1 MRFRHTLSQQFIFYF
16 ILMKYIFSFFV
27 IFTCFTSILL
37 AQDKSQ
43 VKFTVREVNNK
54 RPLQDVA
61 CIIKRDST
69 IVNEYR
75 SDVLGEVSFYLPDN
89 ETFRI
94 IFNKEGYEP
103 KKMDF
108 DMSKLKGITLDLD
121 VEMVKSNMYLFRGS
135 LYNKNAEKFLPLMP
149 VTIKNLYTG
158 VEEKTHTDEV
168 GLLYYYLQPFQKYEI
183 RTESEVHL
191 NKRAILNTDC
201 GKNGEVKFCLSGFS
215 FENFIDPDYEAKTIT
230 GTILLD
236 SIRMN
241 QTFRLDNVLYDV
253 NSADLSVQ
261 SKERLDFLF
270 QVLFDN
276 PTIQVELRSHTDC
289 RGDSA
294 SNRILSQKRADGC
307 LNYLVGRGIR
317 RSRLIAK
324 GYGEMLTINECVD
337 GVPCKEE
344 DHQEN
349 RRTEFKVIGFV
360 FPEGT
365 VIGPKSAGKKE
376 EEKAEEEK

>member
-1 MRFRHTLSQQFIFYF
+1 MKHIFALLVAF
-16 ILMKYIFSFFV
+16 LFLGSVSF
-27 IFTCFTSILL
+27 

-54 RPLQDVA
+54 RPIEGVA
-61 CIIKRDST
+61 CIIKKDSV
-69 IVNEYR
+69 IVNQYR
-75 SDVLGEVSFYLPDN
+75 SDVLGEISFYLPDDQQ
-89 ETFRI
+89 FRI
-94 IFNKEGYEP
+94 VFNKEGFEA

-108 DMSKLKGITLDLD
+108 DMSKLRGITLDLD

-135 LYNKNAEKFLPLMP
+135 LYNKNAERFLPLMP
-149 VTIKNLYTG
+149 ITVKNLYSG

-183 RTESEVHL
+183 RTESEYHL
-191 NKRAILNTDC
+191 NKRAIINTDC

-241 QTFRLDNVLYDV
+241 QTFRLDNVLYATG
-253 NSADLSVQ
+253 SADLTAE

-289 RGDSA
+289 RGDST
-294 SNRILSQKRADGC
+294 SNRILSQKRAESC
-307 LNYLVGRGIR
+307 LNYLVAKGIR
-317 RSRLIAK
+317 RDRLVAK

-344 DHQEN
+344 QHQEN

-365 VIGPKSAGKKE
+365 IIGPKQTTKKE
-376 EEKAEEEK
+376 GEK

>member
-1 MRFRHTLSQQFIFYF
+1 M
-16 ILMKYIFSFFV
+16 LMKYIFSFFI
-27 IFTCFTSILL
+27 IFTCFTNILL
-37 AQDKSQ
+37 GQDKSQ
-43 VKFTVREVNNK
+43 VKFTIREVNNK

-61 CIIKRDST
+61 CIIRKDST
-69 IVNEYR
+69 IMNEYR

-158 VEEKTHTDEV
+158 VEEKTYTDEV

-183 RTESEVHL
+183 RTESEYHL

-236 SIRMN
+236 SIRVN

-253 NSADLSVQ
+253 GSAELSAQ

-270 QVLFDN
+270 QVLYDN

-307 LNYLVGRGIR
+307 LNYLVGKGIR

-349 RRTEFKVIGFV
+349 RRTEFKIVGFV

-365 VIGPKSAGKKE
+365 VIGPKSEGKKE
-376 EEKAEEEK
+376 EKAEDEK